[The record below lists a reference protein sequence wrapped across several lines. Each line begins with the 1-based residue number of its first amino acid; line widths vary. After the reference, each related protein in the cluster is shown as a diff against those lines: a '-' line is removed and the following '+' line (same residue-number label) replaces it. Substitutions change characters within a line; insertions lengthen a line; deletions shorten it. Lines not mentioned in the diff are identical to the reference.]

1 MKQRQP
7 ILLVCVFAVVCVLSG
22 LALVYTK
29 HESRKLFVEL
39 EKLTHERDELNI
51 EWGQLQIEQSTW
63 AQHARIEQVA
73 TEDLSQQ
80 ADTRHL
86 RTAKITAHRG
96 TILDRNGEPLAIST
110 PVDSIWVNPRQ
121 FAPAVDRIPQLA
133 RTLGVDSQMLMR
145 RVTRSMDKEFLY
157 LKRHLSPEQ
166 AQEVLDLGLPGVSV
180 QREYRRYYPAS
191 EVTGHLVGFT
201 NIDDEGQEGLELAFN
216 HWLAGESGAKRVL
229 KDRLGRAIENVA
241 SIRPPRHGKD
251 LRTSIDLR
259 LQYLAYRALKGAIK
273 LHDARS
279 GSIVVLDVHTG
290 EVLAM
295 VNQPTYNPNDRSQF
309 AAERYRNRAVTD
321 IFEPGSSIKPLV
333 IAAALESGQYQ
344 PSSIVDTAPGFIDI
358 GAKRIEDTRNLGR
371 ISLTTILARSSNVG
385 ITKLAMTLQPDLL
398 WETMTR
404 FGLGELTNSSFPGES
419 AGMLTHYSNWRPI
432 SQATLAYGYGVSVTP
447 LQLAQAYAAIGNG
460 GQLMPVTL
468 MAGSGTAEPR
478 RILSE
483 DTADAVRRMLEEVV
497 RPGGT
502 GTKVAVEGYRVAGKT
517 GTAWKFAT
525 GGYSEDKY
533 ISIFAGLAPA
543 SNPRLATV
551 VVIDEPGG
559 ELYYGSDVAAPVFA
573 DVMSESLRL
582 LAVAPD
588 AAAPRDPGSV
598 VQAVAARAESR

>member
-1 MKQRQP
+1 MKRGAETKQQTARRFTGRLSMVAAFFA
-7 ILLVCVFAVVCVLSG
+7 ILAVSLVARAVHLQVLD
-22 LALVYTK
+22 K
-29 HESRKLFVEL
+29 DF
-39 EKLTHERDELNI
+39 LN
-51 EWGQLQIEQSTW
+51 E
-63 AQHARIEQVA
+63 
-73 TEDLSQQ
+73 Q

-86 RTAKITAHRG
+86 RTEKITAHRG

-121 FAPAVDRIPQLA
+121 FAPAVDSVPQLA

-145 RVTRSMDKEFLY
+145 RITRSMDKEFLY

-166 AQEVLDLGLPGVSV
+166 AQKVLDLKLPGVSV

-229 KDRLGRAIENVA
+229 KDRLGRSIENVA

-273 LHDARS
+273 SHNARS

-333 IAAALESGQYQ
+333 VAAALESGQYR
-344 PSSIVDTAPGFIDI
+344 PSSIIDTAPGFIDI

-385 ITKLAMTLQPDLL
+385 ITKLAMTLQPDVL
-398 WETMTR
+398 WETMTG
-404 FGLGELTNSSFPGES
+404 FGLGELTSSNFPGES

-460 GQLMPVTL
+460 GRLLPVSL
-468 MAGSGTAEPR
+468 VASRGAAEGR
-478 RILSE
+478 RVLSE
-483 DTADAVRRMLEEVV
+483 DSADAVRRMLEEVV

-502 GTKVAVEGYRVAGKT
+502 GTKAAVDGYRVAGKT

-551 VVIDEPGG
+551 VVVDEPGG

-588 AAAPRDPGSV
+588 AATPRDPGSV
-598 VQAVAARAESR
+598 VQAVAARSGAQ